1 LLDWL
6 IIRHFK
12 YVDLRVAFE
21 KFGQEYETQEFFSG
35 LGHYSVLGNKVVAKY
50 LQEYLS
56 RNKLVESQ

>member
-1 LLDWL
+1 
-6 IIRHFK
+6 
-12 YVDLRVAFE
+12 VVFE

-35 LGHYSVLGNKVVAKY
+35 WGHYSVLGNKVVAKY